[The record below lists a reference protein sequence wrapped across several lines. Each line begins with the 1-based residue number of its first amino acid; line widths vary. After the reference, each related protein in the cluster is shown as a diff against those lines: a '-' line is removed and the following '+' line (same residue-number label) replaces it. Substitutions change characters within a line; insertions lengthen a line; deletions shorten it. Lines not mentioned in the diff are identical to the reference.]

1 MPYSRLVDPE
11 RTRPHTGRRRN
22 EAARAAILRAA
33 LVLVERGEQFGMGA
47 IAQAAGVGKQTI
59 YRWWPSRGA
68 VLAEAMAQQAE
79 SLAHVPD
86 TGSVRADLAVFL
98 ADTFKAAAEPSN
110 RRVLRRVMADAQ
122 DDPHLEAAVSEF
134 TARRRA
140 ELEALLE
147 RGRRR
152 GELAGDADLDLVVDQ
167 AYGVLW
173 YRLLV
178 GHSPLDRTAAERLA
192 ESLLTGAAVRGAER

>member
-1 MPYSRLVDPE
+1 MEDQRA
-11 RTRPHTGRRRN
+11 RPHTGRRRN

-33 LVLVERGEQFGMGA
+33 LALVERGEQFGMGA

-68 VLAEAMAQQAE
+68 VLAEALAQQAE
-79 SLAHVPD
+79 SLAHIPD

-98 ADTFKAAAEPSN
+98 ADTFQAAAEPPN
-110 RRVLRRVMADAQ
+110 RRVLQRVMADAQ
-122 DDPHLEAAVSEF
+122 DDPHLEVAVAEF

-140 ELEALLE
+140 ELGTLLE

-152 GELAGDADLDLVVDQ
+152 GELVADADLDLVVDQ
-167 AYGVLW
+167 AYGMLW
-173 YRLLV
+173 YRLLI
-178 GHSPLDRTAAERLA
+178 GHSPLDRTVAERLA
-192 ESLLTGAAVRGAER
+192 ESLLTGASVRGAGR